1 MDCKHDWHFTSDA
14 TMAMRCKKCGQ
25 DTGPRTAE
33 QLAQD
38 MMQDALTT
46 KQAGALQPVAWT
58 TDLEF
63 DSDTEVIP
71 AKHKG
76 KLGTRTADIA
86 LYTAPPRRPW
96 VGLTNEQINQ
106 YDYQYRD
113 LLYDAEKMLKG
124 NNT

>member
-1 MDCKHDWHFTSDA
+1 MST
-14 TMAMRCKKCGQ
+14 T
-25 DTGPRTAE
+25 TAIE
-33 QLAQD
+33 
-38 MMQDALTT
+38 
-46 KQAGALQPVAWT
+46 QAGAPQPVAWT

-71 AKHKG
+71 ANHKG

-86 LYTAPPRRPW
+86 LYTDAPKRPW
-96 VGLTNEQINQ
+96 VGLTDEQINQ

-113 LLYDAEKMLKG
+113 ILYDAEKMLRE